1 MITITVPYRAV
12 HKAASVLE
20 YRNYLNNITSEQF
33 YKVYRGQVGDNMGLA
48 GYVVTFDTEEDA
60 TMFLLRWA

>member
-12 HKAASVLE
+12 HKAASVLD
-20 YRNYLNNITSEQF
+20 RKSITITGEQF
-33 YKVYRGQVGDNMGLA
+33 YKAYRGQVGDNMGITD
-48 GYVVTFDTEEDA
+48 YVVTFDTEEDA

>member
-1 MITITVPYRAV
+1 V

-33 YKVYRGQVGDNMGLA
+33 YKVYRGQVGDNMGLVD
-48 GYVVTFDTEEDA
+48 YVVTFDTEEDA